1 MSIAKIAEALL
12 EICFLFLGSATVSA
26 VVVGYCIFI
35 FKSVYCFTDKKEGN
49 NEDH

>member
-1 MSIAKIAEALL
+1 MTISKIAELL
-12 EICFLFLGSATVSA
+12 LAICFLFLGSATVSA

-35 FKSVYCFTDKKEGN
+35 FKFVYRFTEKESD